1 MIILVLKPLIMEE
14 LQKSNELLRQQIQET
29 NRRLQGIQ
37 STLVGVLITTG
48 IVALIFIILYTKVS
62 SFGNSYR
69 GF

>member
-1 MIILVLKPLIMEE
+1 MEE

-48 IVALIFIILYTKVS
+48 IVALIFIILYAKVS